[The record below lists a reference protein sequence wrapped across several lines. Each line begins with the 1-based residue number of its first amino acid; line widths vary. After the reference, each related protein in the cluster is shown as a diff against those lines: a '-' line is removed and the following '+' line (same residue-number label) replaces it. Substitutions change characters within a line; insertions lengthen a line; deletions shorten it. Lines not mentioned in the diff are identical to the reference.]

1 MGKFCWLKG
10 ARPKRSN
17 DAGEEKK
24 KKLRGNKL
32 KKKRGKGERERE
44 PEDEGEEEEEGG
56 RNGQTSQLNCLASYQ
71 TICLG

>member
-10 ARPKRSN
+10 ARTKRSN

-32 KKKRGKGERERE
+32 KKKRGKGERER
-44 PEDEGEEEEEGG
+44 G
-56 RNGQTSQLNCLASYQ
+56 SQKTKEKKEKVVETGKLASLIALRHTKPYA
-71 TICLG
+71 